1 MTTRGLERLKEARVP
16 FEELTYR
23 PDEEGVRFAA
33 RSLGLNEETV
43 IKTLVFRADGREYL
57 FALMGGDGHVS
68 EKKLAR
74 SSGHKQVSPA
84 SPRDAERVSGYEIG
98 GISPLGAKRRLPVV
112 LDRALTEH
120 ASVVINAGARG
131 TLVRL
136 AVVDLIALVDAM
148 VADIRVE

>member
-1 MTTRGLERLKEARVP
+1 MTTRGLERLKEAQVP

-33 RSLGLNEETV
+33 RRLGLDEDTV
-43 IKTLVFRADGREYL
+43 IKTLVFRSDSQEFL
-57 FALMGGDGHVS
+57 FALMGGDGNVS

-74 SSGHKQVSPA
+74 ASGHKQVSPA
-84 SPRDAERVSGYEIG
+84 SPRDAERISGYEIG

-136 AVVDLIALVDAM
+136 AVLDLITLVDAR